1 MLIQVLETLF
11 PIFGLAET
19 SIRIVV
25 ILLAIG
31 FLPALAISW
40 VFEVTPDGIKRD
52 EDVDRSAAA
61 SIAAGENFDKIV
73 IVVLVLALGYFAVD
87 KFVLDPQAALE
98 AFQTAEALQGL
109 MVAVHDLG
117 RQEEFATT
125 CR

>member
-25 ILLAIG
+25 IILAIG
-31 FLPALAISW
+31 FIPAVAISW
-40 VFEVTPDGIKRD
+40 VFELTPEGIKRD

-73 IVVLVLALGYFAVD
+73 VVVLVLALGYFAVD
-87 KFVLDPQAALE
+87 KFVLDPQAAPE
-98 AFQTAEALQGL
+98 AFQTAEDLQGITVT
-109 MVAVHDLG
+109 MHDLG
-117 RQEEFATT
+117 RQEEFETT
-125 CR
+125 FR